1 MCSEKSKQMVSG
13 KSFEYALLRQ
23 FYEKL
28 KGKTNVH
35 IIENKS
41 FCIAKKCFEI
51 LSAEKRSEG
60 LLYASCA
67 INTLID
73 LEPRLSNSVA
83 QDDILQLELQ
93 KDTEGRKGDVRD
105 VLIVRCLQKWEIGIS
120 AKINNDAVKHCRL
133 SDVLDFGQEWF
144 GINCSQDYFKEIS
157 PIFHNL
163 RELQAKA
170 MTWRSLTKKYQEAYV
185 PVLSAFT
192 NELNR
197 LYAQHKEKIASGLVS
212 YVVGKK
218 DFYKVIKYARKV
230 KIEAFN
236 FRGTL
241 NLPFQNSLENIQAK
255 CLVKRVMLP
264 DELIKIDPIKVKNK
278 NGYTSL
284 LVTLN
289 NNWELS
295 FRIHSAKTYIEPSL
309 KFDVRIKNAPKT
321 LFKISLNVGERA

>member
-1 MCSEKSKQMVSG
+1 MCSENSKQMISG

-28 KGKTNVH
+28 EGKTEVQ

-41 FCIAKKCFEI
+41 FCIAKKCFEN
-51 LSAEKRSEG
+51 LSAKKGSEE

-67 INTLID
+67 VNTLID
-73 LEPRLSNSVA
+73 LEPRLSHSVS

-133 SDVLDFGQEWF
+133 SDVLDFGKEWF
-144 GINCSQDYFKEIS
+144 GINCSQDYFKEIK
-157 PIFHNL
+157 PVFLKL
-163 RELQAKA
+163 RELQVKA
-170 MTWRSLTKKYQEAYV
+170 VTWRSLTKKYQDVYV

-197 LYAQHKEKIASGLVS
+197 LFAQHKGKIASGLVS

-218 DFYKVIKYARKV
+218 DFYKVIKYSGKV
-230 KIEAFN
+230 EIEAFN
-236 FRGTL
+236 FHGTL
-241 NLPFQNSLENIQAK
+241 NLPFQNIQSK
-255 CLVKRVMLP
+255 CLVKRVVLP
-264 DELIKIDPIKVKNK
+264 DNLEKIKPKNVKSK
-278 NGYTSL
+278 SGYTTL
-284 LVTLN
+284 LVMLN

-295 FRIHSAKTYIEPSL
+295 FRIHSARTKVEPSL
-309 KFDVRIKNAPKT
+309 KFDVRIKKAPKT
-321 LFKISLNVGERA
+321 LFKISLNVGEKE